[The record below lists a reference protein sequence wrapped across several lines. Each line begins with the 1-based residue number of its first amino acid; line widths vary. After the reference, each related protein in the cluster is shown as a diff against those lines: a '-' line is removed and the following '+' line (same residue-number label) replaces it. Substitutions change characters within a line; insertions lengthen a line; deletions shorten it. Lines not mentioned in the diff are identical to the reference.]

1 MKKLTLTIAIILGMA
16 MTSFANDGL
25 FNRANNAQNGAS
37 GYSFFSGS
45 RLGDEGEGVFSM
57 PGLPGHG
64 EGTDQPAPLGSGI
77 AVLMGLGAAYMVAK
91 KRREE

>member
-1 MKKLTLTIAIILGMA
+1 MKKLTLTIAIILGMT
-16 MTSFANDGL
+16 MSSIANDGL